1 MFNAKIHRAVITEA
15 NLEYEGSL
23 TIDADLMDAAGI
35 LEYEAVHV
43 WNVTRGTRLVTYA
56 LGGRRQSGV
65 ICANGAAA
73 HDNRP
78 GDVVI
83 IATFVDLDDE
93 AVPRPHGAA
102 RGRAQSDRRSRARGS
117 RASAAPG
124 RSPPP
129 APQPGMSRPGH
140 LDGPHAGDRVAGGVD
155 PC

>member
-93 AVPRPHGAA
+93 AARSHVPTVLRVDGHNRIVGREPEVPGPALPRVGRRHRP
-102 RGRAQSDRRSRARGS
+102 RSQA
-117 RASAAPG
+117 
-124 RSPPP
+124 
-129 APQPGMSRPGH
+129 
-140 LDGPHAGDRVAGGVD
+140 
-155 PC
+155 